1 MKKILVDR
9 DSAIVRA
16 LKCIKDDSI
25 AYDVAKA
32 IKCLPTYELSDK
44 ETEEIEVKKA
54 LKELTIYSGYG
65 MGCKVIFIKYLAD
78 VEKIERIKIGNWIDL
93 RAAETVGMFAGE
105 SRLIPLGIAMELPEG
120 YEAIIA
126 PRSSTYGNYGIIQTN
141 SIGIIDSSYCGDGD
155 QWYFPALAMRNTTI
169 HKGDRICQFRI
180 IKRQPNIEFMEV
192 ESLNNNDRGGFGSTG
207 KR

>member
-32 IKCLPTYELSDK
+32 IKCLPTYELSDSG
-44 ETEEIEVKKA
+44 EIEVKKA
-54 LKELTIYSGYG
+54 LKQMATYSLYG
-65 MGCKVIFIKYLAD
+65 MGRKVIFVKYLDD
-78 VEKIERIKIGNWIDL
+78 VEKIETIKIGNWIDL

-126 PRSSTYGNYGIIQTN
+126 PTR
-141 SIGIIDSSYCGDGD
+141 D
-155 QWYFPALAMRNTTI
+155 LM
-169 HKGDRICQFRI
+169 
-180 IKRQPNIEFMEV
+180 
-192 ESLNNNDRGGFGSTG
+192 
-207 KR
+207 

>member
-1 MKKILVDR
+1 MKKILVHR

-16 LKCIKDDSI
+16 LKCIKDDSV

-32 IKCLPTYELSDK
+32 IKCLPTYELSDM
-44 ETEEIEVKKA
+44 E
-54 LKELTIYSGYG
+54 S
-65 MGCKVIFIKYLAD
+65 KVIFIKYLSD
-78 VEKIERIKIGNWIDL
+78 VEKIETIKIGNWIDL

-105 SRLIPLGIAMELPEG
+105 SRLIPLGVAMELPEG

-141 SIGIIDSSYCGDGD
+141 SIGVIDSSYCGDDD

-192 ESLNNNDRGGFGSTG
+192 ESLNNDNRGGFGSTG